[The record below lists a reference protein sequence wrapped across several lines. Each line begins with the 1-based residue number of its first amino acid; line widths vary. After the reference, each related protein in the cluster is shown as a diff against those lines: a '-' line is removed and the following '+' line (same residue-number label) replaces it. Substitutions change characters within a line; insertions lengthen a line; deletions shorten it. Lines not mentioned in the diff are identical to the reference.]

1 MNRADIRPTG
11 FSSTQKGEIPMK
23 RRTLVLGAVV
33 FCLSA
38 SAAVAA
44 DVFSGNWKVNFAKSK
59 YVPGP
64 TPKGP
69 NFSRIDAMDGGLKFT
84 NDGVNAEG
92 KPTHSEWS
100 GKFDG
105 KDNPVKGDPARDT
118 AALKKI
124 DDYTFEITNK
134 KGGKVVG
141 TIRAVFSRDGKTRTQ
156 TGQGTNAQGV
166 KTNNIVVY
174 EK

>member
-1 MNRADIRPTG
+1 
-11 FSSTQKGEIPMK
+11 MK
-23 RRTLVLGAVV
+23 RRMFMLGTIV
-33 FCLSA
+33 FCFATSGA
-38 SAAVAA
+38 YAA
-44 DVFSGNWKVNFAKSK
+44 DVFSGNWKVNVAKSK
-59 YVPGP
+59 YDPGP
-64 TPKGP
+64 PPK
-69 NFSRIDAMDGGLKFT
+69 SQTSKIDAKEGGLQFT

-105 KDNPVKGDPARDT
+105 KDNPVKGDPNRDT

-124 DDYTFEITNK
+124 DDHTFEITNK
-134 KGGKVVG
+134 KAGKVTT

-156 TGQGTNAQGV
+156 TVKGTNAQGNKV
-166 KTNNIVVY
+166 NNTVVY

>member
-1 MNRADIRPTG
+1 
-11 FSSTQKGEIPMK
+11 MK
-23 RRTLVLGAVV
+23 RRMFVLGTIV
-33 FCLSA
+33 FCFSA
-38 SAAVAA
+38 SAAFAA
-44 DVFSGNWKVNFAKSK
+44 DVFSGNWKVNLAKSN
-59 YVPGP
+59 YNPGP
-64 TPKGP
+64 PPKGP
-69 NFSRIDAMDGGLKFT
+69 NFSRIDAIEGGLKFT

-92 KPTHSEWS
+92 KPTHNEWS

-124 DDYTFEITNK
+124 DDRTFEITNK

-141 TIRAVFSRDGKTRTQ
+141 TLRAVISRDGKTRTQ
-156 TGQGTNAQGV
+156 TGQGTNAQGI
-166 KTNNIVVY
+166 KTNNTVVY

>member
-1 MNRADIRPTG
+1 
-11 FSSTQKGEIPMK
+11 MK
-23 RRTLVLGAVV
+23 RGMFVLGALV
-33 FCLSA
+33 FCFCA
-38 SAAVAA
+38 GGAFAA
-44 DVFSGNWKVNFAKSK
+44 DVFGGNWKVNLAKSK

-64 TPKGP
+64 APKGP
-69 NFSRIDAMDGGLKFT
+69 NFSKIDAIEGGLKFT

-105 KDNPVKGDPARDT
+105 KDNTVKGDPARDT

-124 DDYTFEITNK
+124 DDRTFEITNM

-141 TIRAVFSRDGKTRTQ
+141 TIRVVFSRDGKTRTQ
-156 TGQGTNAQGV
+156 TGQGTNAQGI
-166 KTNNIVVY
+166 KTNNTVVY

>member
-1 MNRADIRPTG
+1 
-11 FSSTQKGEIPMK
+11 MK
-23 RRTLVLGAVV
+23 RGLLVLCTMAFCFAVNGA
-33 FCLSA
+33 F
-38 SAAVAA
+38 AA
-44 DVFSGNWKVNFAKSK
+44 DVFSGNWKVNIAKSK
-59 YVPGP
+59 YDPGP
-64 TPKGP
+64 PPKGP
-69 NFSRIDAMDGGLKFT
+69 NYSKLEAIDGGLKFT

-105 KDNPVKGDPARDT
+105 KDNPVKGDAARDT

-124 DDYTFEITNK
+124 DDHTFEITNK
-134 KGGKVVG
+134 KGGNVVG
-141 TIRAVFSRDGKTRTQ
+141 VIRAVFSRDGKTRTQ

-166 KTNNIVVY
+166 KTNNTVVY